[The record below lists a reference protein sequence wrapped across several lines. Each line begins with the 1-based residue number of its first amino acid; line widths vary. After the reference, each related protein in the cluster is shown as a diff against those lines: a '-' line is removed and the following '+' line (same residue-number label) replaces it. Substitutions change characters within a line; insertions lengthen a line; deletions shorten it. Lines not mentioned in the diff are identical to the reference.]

1 MSDEQKISGDAEYYQ
16 LSDDGQTIY
25 YFKNYEEKEE
35 TGSLYRFRQGES
47 EAEKISSNA
56 FIWGTWGI
64 YLSSLELSD
73 DGLTVYYLEQ
83 VSEIPDTYSDSGNL
97 MCATAGSDPVR
108 IATDVLAYSLNSGLR
123 SGNID
128 PKSFLLEKYISVD
141 GEENIAVNWIYF
153 DGSETQ
159 TLAKEVYH
167 TYNGKT
173 TVAEAAESE

>member
-1 MSDEQKISGDAEYYQ
+1 M
-16 LSDDGQTIY
+16 
-25 YFKNYEEKEE
+25 
-35 TGSLYRFRQGES
+35 
-47 EAEKISSNA
+47 
-56 FIWGTWGI
+56 
-64 YLSSLELSD
+64 
-73 DGLTVYYLEQ
+73 TVYYLEQ

-97 MCATAGSDPVR
+97 MCATVGSDPVR

-153 DGSETQ
+153 DGSKTQ

-173 TVAEAAESE
+173 TVAEAAETE